1 MDTGMGIVMLITN
14 KCCCCGGNVLSRYEE
29 GDEVG
34 KAFAEVTDVC
44 VGCFKAGCRVLTGNK
59 CEVTGKKQVQLSGY
73 SYGGR

>member
-1 MDTGMGIVMLITN
+1 
-14 KCCCCGGNVLSRYEE
+14 LSRYEE